1 LPLPVLRFSQPS
13 NRCLRHSGL
22 ASLFHPAGTRRV
34 WPSKL
39 DLKAIV
45 LRFPYSG
52 SFVVTS
58 LPWLPSVNG
67 RYSRVSPPRRIIRS
81 RDVTNLRPLCLLAE
95 TGFHLRFQPTLELCS
110 RLNALPVAFQFHPV
124 STIKAF
130 LAFNSFRGPTDYPG
144 FPPPFEV
151 SDLSRVLLQPASIA
165 RGNLPLLKFVP
176 FDLNFL
182 FGPRGNRG
190 Y

>member
-1 LPLPVLRFSQPS
+1 MPLPVPRFSQPS
-13 NRCLRHSGL
+13 NRFLRHSGL

-45 LRFPYSG
+45 LRRPYSG
-52 SFVVTS
+52 SFAVTCLS
-58 LPWLPSVNG
+58 WLPSVYG
-67 RYSRVSPPRRIIRS
+67 RYSRVSSPRRIIRS

-95 TGFHLRFQPTLELCS
+95 TGFHPRLQPTLELYS
-110 RLNALPVAFQFHPV
+110 RLNALPAVSRFHPKNTV
-124 STIKAF
+124 KAF

-144 FPPPFEV
+144 FPPPFGV
-151 SDLSRVLLQPASIA
+151 SDPSRVLLQPASIA

-182 FGPRGNRG
+182 FGPRDNRG